1 MKKSKKLIIT
11 TLTSS
16 VLLSAVTAYGV
27 TKSSMQDVL
36 ISNGEQTEGFV
47 NTASRGLTGHPDFT
61 AVAENTINS
70 VVSIKNY
77 ANVRQRQYQDW
88 GGFDP
93 FEFFFGPSRGQQN
106 RKQQQRQQKS
116 DNNPQLQGS
125 GSGVIISEDG
135 YIVTNNHVVEGA
147 DKLTV
152 TLNNNDEYSARVIGT
167 DANTDLALIKIT
179 PEKGKTLDPISFGNS
194 DDVKVGEWAVAVGNP
209 FGFNST
215 VTAGI
220 ISAKGRGVSE
230 GNMGIKSFIQ
240 HDAAVNPGNS
250 GGALVNTNG
259 DLIGIN
265 TMIYSQTGNYAGIS
279 FAVPSNIV
287 KKIVTDLKQYGTVQ
301 RAVLGISY
309 EELNAEKAKEHKIT
323 ATKGGIYVAKVSDES
338 AAMEAGIKEGDV
350 IVKLNGVDVKNS
362 GEMQEEMS
370 KLRPGDKATI
380 SFYRDN
386 KLKTTTVTFKNDQ
399 GNTNITKS
407 SDFTSLGCAFMTLTA
422 KEKEEL
428 HITNGVKVVGLKDGK
443 FKANGIKNGLVI
455 TQINDQTV
463 NSSDDVEEIYRS
475 IMKSSDDKVMIIKG
489 FYEVG
494 RKVYIAVNIADEE

>member
-1 MKKSKKLIIT
+1 MNKNVIT
-11 TLTSS
+11 
-16 VLLSAVTAYGV
+16 VLLSIGLSMLAAYGV
-27 TKSSMQDVL
+27 TKSTENNDSPSQTT
-36 ISNGEQTEGFV
+36 GESGVTK
-47 NTASRGLTGHPDFT
+47 
-61 AVAENTINS
+61 TINLS
-70 VVSIKNY
+70 ESEYPDLTYAAESAVPAVVY
-77 ANVRQRQYQDW
+77 VGVTVTPQYQLD
-88 GGFDP
+88 DP
-93 FEFFFGPSRGQQN
+93 FYRFFFGNTP
-106 RKQQQRQQKS
+106 QQREQ
-116 DNNPQLQGS
+116 QGS
-125 GSGVIISEDG
+125 GSGVIIRSDG
-135 YIVTNNHVVEGA
+135 YIVTNNHVVDGA

-152 TLNNNDEYSARVIGT
+152 TLNNNDEYNARVIGT

-209 FGFNST
+209 FGFNSSA
-215 VTAGI
+215 TAGI

-230 GNMGIKSFIQ
+230 GSVGIKSFIQ

-323 ATKGGIYVAKVSDES
+323 ATKGGIYVAKVSDGG
-338 AAMEAGIKEGDV
+338 AAMDAGIKEGDV
-350 IVKLNGVDVKNS
+350 IVKLNGAEVKNS

-380 SFYRDN
+380 QYYRDN
-386 KLKTTTVTFKNDQ
+386 ELKTTTVTFKNDQ
-399 GNTNITKS
+399 GTTSITKS
-407 SDFTSLGCAFMTLTA
+407 SDFTSLGCAFMALTS
-422 KEKEEL
+422 KEKEDL
-428 HITNGVKVVGLKDGK
+428 DITNGVKVTGLKDGK

-455 TQINDQTV
+455 TAINDQSV
-463 NSSDDVEEIYRS
+463 NSSDDVEEIYNS
-475 IMKSSDDKVMIIKG
+475 IMQSKDTDKVMLIKG
-489 FYEVG
+489 FYETG
-494 RKVYIAVNIADEE
+494 RKVYIAVNIADDEK